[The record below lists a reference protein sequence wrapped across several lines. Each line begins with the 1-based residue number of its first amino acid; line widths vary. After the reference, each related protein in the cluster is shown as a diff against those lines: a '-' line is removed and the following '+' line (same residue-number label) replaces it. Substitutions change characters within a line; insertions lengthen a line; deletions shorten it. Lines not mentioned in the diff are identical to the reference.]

1 MSALTAHEVSNTSPA
16 RPRPWR
22 LGTSLT
28 VSLAVLLMLL
38 IAFAFLTYRNL
49 LNERRTS
56 EIDTSVAL
64 ARTLAAEVDRFI
76 HDLEITTL
84 AVALV
89 LGNEDIPIDQ
99 PTIGPYLQRIA
110 QEYGFIRALFV
121 TDLRGRV
128 VASASGEGIGL
139 DLSERSYMQ
148 RLRAGTPQVW
158 SDSLSGLQTGQVTI
172 AFGRVI
178 QSRGGRIRG
187 YLVTAFYP
195 VRLMARLQATAPEDA
210 RLALLDR
217 RGVIMHVTDLPG
229 LPADQRDVSGYPP
242 VQQALTGRPVRL
254 DRRGLPFATEPRYGA
269 LVPVTA
275 TGWVLT
281 FTRPLLPL
289 EARIRE
295 PVLNQAVLFSLAVL
309 LVMLLFRVIAGR
321 LIRPLES
328 LAATAAAIARGTRPQ
343 IPDAPGG
350 METAQLAAGMRTMVQ
365 AVADRED
372 RLHDAVDRERDA
384 REAAERANARLKFL
398 TEASVVL
405 AGSLDYEETLRNV
418 ARLAVPHF
426 ADWCAVDLVTDDG
439 TVKRLSVAH
448 VDPTKVELAYELQRR
463 YPTTPE
469 TSPAYYQ
476 AVRTGQPVLAPEVTD
491 EMLQA
496 AARDA
501 EHLRILRELGI
512 ASVIMAPLS
521 VREQSLGVIS
531 FAWSE
536 SARRYSDED
545 AQLALDLARRAAV
558 AVENARLY
566 RRERGIAETLQRS
579 LLRKRLPEFPGMAA
593 AARYLPARQE
603 SEIGGDWYDAL
614 ALPDGRIGL
623 VMGDVAGRGV
633 QAAAVMGQLQNAVRA
648 YAMEGHPPAV
658 ILDRVTRLLDLREM
672 ATLLYLVFDPGTW
685 IVQYANA
692 GHLPPLVI
700 SPDGTPALLEGG
712 SPPLGG
718 ATDIAFREDTVSIIP
733 GSTIVLYTDGLVEVR
748 GEPLD
753 EGLARLLRATAAA
766 SPVEPEALLDHLLAT
781 LLGAGAPADDV
792 ALLALRAD
800 RLDAVRLRLRLD
812 AAPPSM
818 PLLRHTL
825 RRWLG
830 QSGVSPDEVFEIT
843 VAASEAFS
851 NAVEHAYAAADAQ
864 IEIEGSLQDEAVTLT
879 IRDWGQWR
887 EPRGA
892 NRGRGLSL
900 MRGLMDEVTVTPG
913 PDGTTVRM
921 SRRLHRE
928 VRA

>member
-1 MSALTAHEVSNTSPA
+1 MTAHRASNTLRA

-22 LGTSLT
+22 LTTSLT
-28 VSLAVLLMLL
+28 VSMAVLLVLL
-38 IAFAFLTYRNL
+38 LAFTILTYRNL
-49 LNERRTS
+49 LRERRTDS
-56 EIDTSVAL
+56 IDTAVAL
-64 ARTLAAEVDRFI
+64 ARTLAAEVDRFVA
-76 HDLEITTL
+76 DLQTTTL
-84 AVALV
+84 AVAQV
-89 LGNEDIPIDQ
+89 FGNEGIPLDQ
-99 PTIGPYLQRIA
+99 PSVGSYLRRIVD
-110 QEYGFIRALFV
+110 EYGFIRALFI
-121 TDLRGRV
+121 TDVRGQV
-128 VASASGEGIGL
+128 IASASGEGLGL
-139 DLSERSYMQ
+139 DLSDRPYMQ
-148 RLRAGTPQVW
+148 ALLAGTPQIW
-158 SDSLSGLQTGQVTI
+158 SNSLSGLQTGQVTI

-195 VRLMARLQATAPEDA
+195 VRLMARLQATLPEDA
-210 RLALLDR
+210 HIALLDR
-217 RGVIMHVTDLPG
+217 RGIVMHATDLPN
-229 LPADQRDVSGYPP
+229 LPADQRDLSGDPL
-242 VQQALTGRPVRL
+242 VRQALSGRPVRL
-254 DRRGLPFATEPRYGA
+254 EREGLPISSEPRYGA
-269 LVPVTA
+269 LVPVTT
-275 TGWVLT
+275 TGWVLAY
-281 FTRPLLPL
+281 TRLLVPL

-295 PVLNQAVLFSLAVL
+295 PVLNQAALGTLAVL
-309 LVMLLFRVIAGR
+309 LVMLLFSLIAAR
-321 LIRPLES
+321 LIRPLGS
-328 LAATAAAIARGTRPQ
+328 LAATASAIARGERPR

-350 METAQLAAGMRTMVQ
+350 METEQLAAGMRTMAR

-372 RLHDAVDRERDA
+372 RLHDAVERERDA
-384 REAAERANARLKFL
+384 RQAAERAGARLKFL

-418 ARLAVPHF
+418 ARLAVPDY
-426 ADWCAVDLVTDDG
+426 ADWCAVDLLTEDG
-439 TVKRLSVAH
+439 KVERLSVAH
-448 VDPTKVELAYELQRR
+448 VDPAKVELAYELQRR

-476 AVRTGQPVLAPEVTD
+476 ALRTGQPVLAPEVTD

-512 ASVIMAPLS
+512 ASVIMAPLTA
-521 VREQSLGVIS
+521 RGQSLGVVS

-536 SARRYSDED
+536 SARRYSEED

-566 RRERGIAETLQRS
+566 QREHGIAETLQRS
-579 LLRKRLPEFPGMAA
+579 LLRKQLPEFPGMTMAS
-593 AARYLPARQE
+593 RYLPARQE

-623 VMGDVAGRGV
+623 VMGDVAGRGIP
-633 QAAAVMGQLQNAVRA
+633 AAAVMGQLQNAVRA

-685 IVQYANA
+685 TVQYANA

-700 SPDGTPALLEGG
+700 DADGTASLLEGG

-718 ATDIAFREDTVSIIP
+718 AADIAFREDTVTVRP
-733 GSTIVLYTDGLVEVR
+733 GSTIVLYTDGLIEVR

-753 EGLARLLRATAAA
+753 EGLARLLRATTAV
-766 SPVEPEALLDHLLAT
+766 PPRDPEVLLDHLLAT
-781 LLGAGAPADDV
+781 LLGDGAPADDV
-792 ALLALRAD
+792 ALLALRAE
-800 RLDAVRLRLRLD
+800 RLDAARLRLRLL

-825 RRWLG
+825 RRWLSQAG
-830 QSGVSPDEVFEIT
+830 IPAAEIFEIT
-843 VAASEAFS
+843 VASSEAFA
-851 NAVEHAYAAADAQ
+851 NAIEHAYAATDAQ
-864 IEIEGSLQDEAVTLT
+864 IEIEGALEAEGVSLT

-892 NRGRGLSL
+892 HRGRGLSL
-900 MRGLMDEVTVTPG
+900 MRGFMDEVTVTPG
-913 PDGTTVRM
+913 PDGTIVRM